1 MKNDNKETLI
11 AAVVVLLIVTV
22 SFLLYLYFSGSS
34 EPYSEMRYTVQCGD
48 TLDGLYYRYGGGA
61 LEKWRYD
68 MKKVNGMSESGLYI
82 GDEIIV
88 LADDYHHNDNSEF
101 EWVDG
106 NVQ

>member
-1 MKNDNKETLI
+1 MHKREDSVAAALFGVIVIVI
-11 AAVVVLLIVTV
+11 AL
-22 SFLLYLYFSGSS
+22 LLYAWMGADKREYRAA
-34 EPYSEMRYTVQCGD
+34 RYVVCAGD

-88 LADDYHHNDNSEF
+88 LALNEA
-101 EWVDG
+101 E
-106 NVQ
+106 